1 MKRDI
6 KLCISGRRHKDRDAL
21 SVLRKAELRRRRACL
36 DRQKGALNC
45 GCGLESQILS
55 EGIAAAK
62 SCCLVHEA
70 LCQPSVTMG
79 TFLDV
84 KHWPVIRQP
93 ERYAGK
99 KLFIGFVT
107 DLYSRRSRPIGVL
120 VPCSGTGVKLTI
132 AAKNDLSRAFS
143 DARVSLPVNTLDEAF
158 KNDMD
163 DAVSIAR
170 WLDVS

>member
-1 MKRDI
+1 MTNRYCHGAGERLMERT
-6 KLCISGRRHKDRDAL
+6 LCF
-21 SVLRKAELRRRRACL
+21 RKWMELD
-36 DRQKGALNC
+36 DRQPA
-45 GCGLESQILS
+45 
-55 EGIAAAK
+55 
-62 SCCLVHEA
+62 
-70 LCQPSVTMG
+70 
-79 TFLDV
+79 
-84 KHWPVIRQP
+84 
-93 ERYAGK
+93 RYAGK

-132 AAKNDLSRAFS
+132 AAKNDLIRAFP